1 MINAHSNLANALSGL
16 NGTLRPLQGGGFSR
30 ASQLVPQVRDHAGLT
45 RFDSSKAATLLNDRM
60 ASAAGSAL
68 AASAPQSPAGQ
79 DGDFSPGRVA
89 QNVLS
94 FIDSAMA
101 SLRANGAD
109 AAAME
114 KKMALAQAGVE
125 KGFVEAR
132 DILQSF
138 GAWDGK
144 VKENAEKTLDLI
156 HKGFD
161 ARRAGAQPLQ
171 PAPTRSATGAQSAS
185 LAAYDMKRAETFEME
200 IKTREGDTVRLS
212 YSANQSAGFKA
223 SRIDGDGGITQTLSA
238 YSSKSENLSFSVQG
252 DLNDDEKQAIANLMK
267 DVDKL
272 AQDFY
277 GGDMQGAMQH
287 AMALDMNKEQLSS
300 LSLDLGYTQSRSAIA
315 AYRQV
320 GALDQSGNGHAPL
333 NHREVGILGD
343 FNQGLE
349 ATLREAGRF
358 FQDADQM
365 VKKLFSDMAPDAA
378 SGPPQGSESNR
389 LRDLLEGLIAAASR
403 RGDREPTATPQT
415 ESLPVA

>member
-1 MINAHSNLANALSGL
+1 MINAHSNLASALSGL
-16 NGTLRPLQGGGFSR
+16 NGTLKPLQGGGFSR

-45 RFDSSKAATLLNDRM
+45 RFDSSKAATLLNDKM
-60 ASAAGSAL
+60 ASSAGSAL
-68 AASAPQSPAGQ
+68 AASAPQSPAGHG
-79 DGDFSPGRVA
+79 GDFSPDRVA
-89 QNVLS
+89 QNILS
-94 FIDSAMA
+94 FIDSAMT

-125 KGFVEAR
+125 KGFAEAR

-171 PAPTRSATGAQSAS
+171 SAPTRSATGAQSAS

-223 SRIDGDGGITQTLSA
+223 SRIDGDAGITQTLSA

-300 LSLDLGYTQSRSAIA
+300 LSLDLGYTQSRSAIT

-333 NHREVGILGD
+333 NHREVGTLGD

-349 ATLREAGRF
+349 AMLREAGRF

-378 SGPPQGSESNR
+378 NGPPQGSESNR

-403 RGDREPTATPQT
+403 RGDREPAATPQT

>member
-1 MINAHSNLANALSGL
+1 MINAHSNLAGALSGV
-16 NGTLRPLQGGGFSR
+16 NGPLKPLQGGAFSR
-30 ASQLVPQVRDHAGLT
+30 ASQGVPQVRDHAGLT
-45 RFDSSKAATLLNDRM
+45 HFDSSKAAALLNDKM
-60 ASAAGSAL
+60 ASSAGSAL
-68 AASAPQSPAGQ
+68 AASAPQSPAGRG
-79 DGDFSPGRVA
+79 GDFSPDRIA

-101 SLRANGAD
+101 SLRANDAD

-114 KKMALAQAGVE
+114 KKMALAQAAVE
-125 KGFVEAR
+125 KGFAEAK

-144 VKENAEKTLDLI
+144 VKENAESARNLI
-156 HKGFD
+156 HKGLD
-161 ARRAGAQPLQ
+161 ARRAEAQPAL
-171 PAPTRSATGAQSAS
+171 APTRSATGLQSAS
-185 LAAYDMKRAETFEME
+185 LAAHDMKRAETFEME
-200 IKTREGDTVRLS
+200 IKTREGDTVKLS
-212 YSANQSAGFKA
+212 YSVNQSAGFKA
-223 SRIDGDGGITQTLSA
+223 SRIADDGGITQTLSA
-238 YSSKSENLSFSVQG
+238 YSSKSENLTFSVQG

-267 DVDKL
+267 GVDKL

-277 GGDMQGAMQH
+277 GGDMQGAMRH
-287 AMALDMNKEQLSS
+287 AMALDMDKEQLSS
-300 LSLDLGYTQSRSAIA
+300 LSLDLGYTQSRSAIT

-320 GALDQSGNGHAPL
+320 GALDRNGNGLAPL
-333 NHREVGILGD
+333 NQREIGTLGD